1 MGFVPSKDL
10 PESLA
15 SFKYKG
21 WDETQINKT
30 LKAAKHKVGELKEF
44 CDVTKSDNHVAAV
57 LAYTEETELYS
68 DLNLTMRTKG
78 GMYDKKLK
86 AYGEYIYH
94 LSESIG
100 TCANYIGKALF
111 PRQSKS
117 CSFESCNVAGV
128 QRHWC
133 VVA

>member
-10 PESLA
+10 SESLA

-21 WDETQINKT
+21 WDKAQINKT
-30 LKAAKHKVGELKEF
+30 LKAAKDKVGELQEF
-44 CDVTKSDNHVAAV
+44 SDVTKSDNHVAAV

-94 LSESIG
+94 LSESIA
-100 TCANYIGKALF
+100 TCANYIGKAC
-111 PRQSKS
+111 PRQSKEFCNFET
-117 CSFESCNVAGV
+117 CSVAGV
-128 QRHWC
+128 
-133 VVA
+133 